1 MMTDLTFH
9 LIVVTPE
16 KIFFDGQMRSLVA
29 PGGAGSFGVLA
40 NHAPLISTLLPG
52 RLVLTP
58 PDGKKQFLTIG
69 SGFLDILNNE
79 VTLVTETIIQESSSE
94 SS

>member
-1 MMTDLTFH
+1 
-9 LIVVTPE
+9 
-16 KIFFDGQMRSLVA
+16 MRSLIA
-29 PGGAGSFGVLA
+29 PGGGGSFGVLA

-58 PDGKKQFLTIG
+58 SEGKKQILTIG

-79 VTLVTETIIQESSSE
+79 VTLVTESIAQEDNSKSS
-94 SS
+94 